1 MITLVSSFDAPWTT
15 QSLSYPLVLSAEG
28 LKAALVLSSLAEQGL
43 DVGPPIAAERLE
55 ECVNVLLSYQNP
67 SGGWATYEN
76 QRSFGFLE
84 ASVFGMSGIVCSRW
98 IDNPEAHTQQAQSLP
113 PHHSLA
119 PLPPFPPPS
128 RSSTRRRRLAT
139 SSSTTTTSSARRPAS
154 RPCTPSRSATR
165 IIEALRS
172 SARCAGA

>member
-84 ASVFGMSGIVCSRW
+84 ASFCKFLW
-98 IDNPEAHTQQAQSLP
+98 DNWACECALDAQP
-113 PHHSLA
+113 
-119 PLPPFPPPS
+119 
-128 RSSTRRRRLAT
+128 
-139 SSSTTTTSSARRPAS
+139 
-154 RPCTPSRSATR
+154 
-165 IIEALRS
+165 
-172 SARCAGA
+172 